1 MHIEQVKKY
10 VASSLLCAV
19 VLLHSLAM
27 AALGATGADKGGA
40 REGLFVISVLLGVM
54 AVAGVRVI
62 NRLSLVT
69 PWFLLTPVIPLL
81 VYYFVLWR

>member
-54 AVAGVRVI
+54 AVAGVRLI
-62 NRLSLVT
+62 NKISLVT
-69 PWFLLTPVIPLL
+69 PWFLVAPVIPLF

>member
-40 REGLFVISVLLGVM
+40 REGLFVISVMLGAM
-54 AVAGVRVI
+54 AVAGVRLI
-62 NRLSLVT
+62 NKLSLAT
-69 PWFLLTPVIPLL
+69 PWFLGAPVIPLL
-81 VYYFVLWR
+81 VYYVVLWR

>member
-1 MHIEQVKKY
+1 MHIQQVKKY

-54 AVAGVRVI
+54 AVAGVRLI
-62 NRLSLVT
+62 NKLSLAT
-69 PWFLLTPVIPLL
+69 PWFLMAPVIPLL
-81 VYYFVLWR
+81 VYYVVLWK

>member
-1 MHIEQVKKY
+1 MHIQQVKKY

-54 AVAGVRVI
+54 AVAGVRLI
-62 NRLSLVT
+62 NKLSLAT
-69 PWFLLTPVIPLL
+69 PWFLMAPAIPLL
-81 VYYFVLWR
+81 VYYIVLWK

>member
-19 VLLHSLAM
+19 VFLHALAM
-27 AALGATGADKGGA
+27 ASLGATGADKGGA

-54 AVAGVRVI
+54 AVAGVRLI
-62 NRLSLVT
+62 NKLPLAT
-69 PWFLLTPVIPLL
+69 PWFLVAPVIPLL
-81 VYYFVLWR
+81 VYYIVLWR

>member
-54 AVAGVRVI
+54 AVAGVRLI
-62 NRLSLVT
+62 NKLSLAT
-69 PWFLLTPVIPLL
+69 PWFLAAPVIPLL
-81 VYYFVLWR
+81 VYYVVLWK

>member
-27 AALGATGADKGGA
+27 AALGALGADKGGA

-54 AVAGVRVI
+54 AVGGVRLI
-62 NRLSLVT
+62 NKLSLVT
-69 PWFLLTPVIPLL
+69 PWFLVAPVIPLL

>member
-54 AVAGVRVI
+54 AVVGVRLI
-62 NRLSLVT
+62 NRLSPAT
-69 PWFLLTPVIPLL
+69 PWLLLAPVIPLL

>member
-40 REGLFVISVLLGVM
+40 REGLFVISLLLGVM

>member
-1 MHIEQVKKY
+1 MHIQQVKKY

-54 AVAGVRVI
+54 AVAGVRLI
-62 NRLSLVT
+62 NKLSLAT
-69 PWFLLTPVIPLL
+69 PWFLMAPVIPLL
-81 VYYFVLWR
+81 VYYLVLWK

>member
-1 MHIEQVKKY
+1 MHIQQVKKY

-54 AVAGVRVI
+54 AVAGVRLI
-62 NRLSLVT
+62 NKLSLAT
-69 PWFLLTPVIPLL
+69 PWFLMAPVIPLL
-81 VYYFVLWR
+81 VYYIVLWK

>member
-54 AVAGVRVI
+54 AVAGVRLI
-62 NRLSLVT
+62 NKLSLAT
-69 PWFLLTPVIPLL
+69 AWFLLAPVIPLL

>member
-69 PWFLLTPVIPLL
+69 PWFLLPPVIPLL

>member
-40 REGLFVISVLLGVM
+40 REGLFVISLLLGVM
-54 AVAGVRVI
+54 AVAGVRLI
-62 NRLSLVT
+62 NRLSLAT